1 MTGWRR
7 ALLALVAW
15 AVHFFVAYGVMLAF
29 PHAAFVGWLTLGL
42 GVACLAFLAWN
53 ARSAARPGIVISASI
68 VSAIAIV
75 WQSLVVIFE

>member
-42 GVACLAFLAWN
+42 GLACLAFVAWN
-53 ARSAARPGIVISASI
+53 ARPTGKSEEAMPASI
-68 VSAIAIV
+68 VSAVAII
-75 WQSLVVIFE
+75 WQSSVVFFD